1 MGIIPFQLIDFALA
15 TEFISYKGDTPVQD
29 VPCSP
34 RQEICEGGRI
44 VGFRPGAICVDVAF
58 EKGHVV
64 PGTRVFLVENPATYS
79 SVWCPDLR
87 AEDHIET
94 LQTGIEDSILKRYV

>member
-44 VGFRPGAICVDVAF
+44 VGFRPGAICVDVAS

-64 PGTRVFLVENPATYS
+64 PMS
-79 SVWCPDLR
+79 SLWRILPLILQSGV
-87 AEDHIET
+87 HI
-94 LQTGIEDSILKRYV
+94 